1 MADNFEGVITDIK
14 LEYSVEVDE
23 HYLTIAI
30 FNNQNK
36 IAQADAFADCGGS
49 GYYYSVLSVHV
60 RNVHN
65 EVTDDFRLLDTE

>member
-14 LEYSVEVDE
+14 FEYNVDVDD
-23 HYLTIAI
+23 HYLTVTI

>member
-14 LEYSVEVDE
+14 FEYSVEVDE

-36 IAQADAFADCGGS
+36 IAQADTKADCGGS

-60 RNVHN
+60 RNIHHDIVG
-65 EVTDDFRLLDTE
+65 DFRLLDTY